1 MRADLQGLEISK
13 GELRHLSGIDP
24 DDVFRPSMLQDAGKR
39 LSFLVNEILIA
50 IALTPIV
57 VGGLYT
63 FIILP
68 AIGPSIYVTI
78 LLLIIVPI
86 SVLAGRWFWLKKH
99 SPQLLVNLLDDIDRY
114 HAVLTAIDISDRLE
128 IAGSAN
134 PNLTDRSQVIQ
145 ALQLTREDLIRALMS
160 EKILRENKN
169 SIAANPEL
177 FSNNLRSLEAMQVND
192 RAGEYGRLLNEAL
205 QIGIGV
211 QAEMR
216 KLQNQRS
223 RSQ

>member
-1 MRADLQGLEISK
+1 M
-13 GELRHLSGIDP
+13 RHLSGIDP

-86 SVLAGRWFWLKKH
+86 SILAGRWFWLKKH
-99 SPQLLVNLLDDIDRY
+99 SPKLLVNLLDDIDRY

-134 PNLTDRSQVIQ
+134 TSLTDRSQVIQ
-145 ALQLTREDLIRALMS
+145 ALRLTREDLIRALMS